1 MSLAIAGMGWV
12 TPLGN
17 GVDAVWESLL
27 RGDEASATAISEQF
41 GDRSYSAFRVPESA
55 VTGLAHPRLR
65 RASVI
70 SRFAATAGLEALQA
84 AGLKVDSQNAGRIA
98 LIFAISNGGVIY
110 TKRFY
115 RDVVETGAQSA
126 SPLLFPE
133 TVFNAPASHLAAILG
148 VTGTTY
154 TVVGDGAVGLLAIK
168 MAEDV
173 MTDKSLDYCLVVG
186 TEEIDWLLCDAYRR
200 WRLLRSAPPIEPFGK
215 QKRGMILS
223 EGAGAILLAR
233 EGTIIIERAHPGGCY
248 GRRAEAEEIL
258 KGILRDLSRVEI
270 DFVISSAN
278 GTFIDQAEQ
287 GALEQVIPNAIT
299 YAAKPALGESV
310 GASGLWQVILGA
322 QALRSWGTSACAARR
337 PSYFVAA
344 FAFTHGSGWRG
355 PGNHLKL
362 WSQSASS
369 RLATGPSLMLRSH
382 CRARNSRRPPYQFFV
397 TYVKSVVRTQPARN
411 CVQRSGTSRQVN
423 FPSAISS
430 HAALGG

>member
-17 GVDAVWESLL
+17 SVHAVWERLL
-27 RGDEASATAISEQF
+27 RGDEASATPISEQF
-41 GDRSYSAFRVPESA
+41 ADRSYSAFRVPESA

-84 AGLKVDSQNAGRIA
+84 AGVKVDSQNAGRIA
-98 LIFAISNGGVIY
+98 LIFAISNGSVIY

-133 TVFNAPASHLAAILG
+133 TVFNAPASHLAAILR

-173 MTDKSLDYCLVVG
+173 MMDKSLDYCLVVG

-223 EGAGAILLAR
+223 R
-233 EGTIIIERAHPGGCY
+233 S
-248 GRRAEAEEIL
+248 EEH
-258 KGILRDLSRVEI
+258 
-270 DFVISSAN
+270 
-278 GTFIDQAEQ
+278 
-287 GALEQVIPNAIT
+287 
-299 YAAKPALGESV
+299 
-310 GASGLWQVILGA
+310 
-322 QALRSWGTSACAARR
+322 TSE
-337 PSYFVAA
+337 
-344 FAFTHGSGWRG
+344 
-355 PGNHLKL
+355 LQ
-362 WSQSASS
+362 SQSNLVC
-369 RLATGPSLMLRSH
+369 RLLLEKKKK
-382 CRARNSRRPPYQFFV
+382 QL
-397 TYVKSVVRTQPARN
+397 
-411 CVQRSGTSRQVN
+411 
-423 FPSAISS
+423 IE
-430 HAALGG
+430 